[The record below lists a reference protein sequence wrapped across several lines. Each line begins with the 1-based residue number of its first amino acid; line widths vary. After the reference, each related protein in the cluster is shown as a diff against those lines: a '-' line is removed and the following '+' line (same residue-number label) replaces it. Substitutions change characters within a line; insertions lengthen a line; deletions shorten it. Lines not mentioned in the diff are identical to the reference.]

1 MYLQHVRAPFKDQK
15 ARYTTSHIEGNEMY
29 KLPRMN
35 EDELREVLRSQV
47 LCRIAFHDDNY
58 PYIAPF
64 QYMYLDNIL
73 YFQFTNY
80 GRKMQLLKRDNRV
93 CVEIESYTADL
104 SQYSFLILRGKLIEV
119 TDSTERKKV
128 IEHIAET
135 GRTRFSPQ
143 FLAAHGLRTEDTWTA
158 YTSDK
163 PLLILKLEEIAE
175 MFGLRSP

>member
-1 MYLQHVRAPFKDQK
+1 
-15 ARYTTSHIEGNEMY
+15 MY

-35 EDELREVLRSQV
+35 QDELHEVLRTQM
-47 LCRIAFHDDNY
+47 LCRIAFNDIDY

-64 QYMYLDNIL
+64 QYVFLNDAL

-80 GRKMQLLKRDNRV
+80 GRKMRLLKRDNRV
-93 CVEIESYTADL
+93 CVEIESYSADF
-104 SQYSFLILRGKLIEV
+104 SQYNFIILRGKLVEV
-119 TDSTERKKV
+119 TDSTEREKV
-128 IEHIAET
+128 IKYIAEM

-143 FLAAHGLRTEDTWTA
+143 FLAAHGLKTNENWTA

>member
-1 MYLQHVRAPFKDQK
+1 
-15 ARYTTSHIEGNEMY
+15 MY

-35 EDELREVLRSQV
+35 QNELHEVLRAQV
-47 LCRIAFHDDNY
+47 LCRIAFHDINY

-64 QYMYLDNIL
+64 QYVFVNDAL

-80 GRKMQLLKRDNRV
+80 GRKMRLLKRDNRV

-104 SQYSFLILRGKLIEV
+104 SQYSFIILRGKLVEV
-119 TDSTERKKV
+119 TDSTEREKV
-128 IEHIAET
+128 IKHIAET

-143 FLAAHGLRTEDTWTA
+143 FLAAHGLKTEDTWTS